1 MANWEFK
8 ELNLENI
15 KLKVYSGVY
24 YPAEDT
30 YLLLSTL
37 SREKGNYRK
46 AMDIGC
52 GCGIITLQLLVNGI
66 ASYVVACDINIK
78 ALYNTK
84 ENLLENNV
92 YDYVDL
98 LQCDIT
104 KPPFRH
110 GRYLDLIVSNPP
122 YLPLGEEIAEN
133 TLSIEDLSWYGGV
146 NGRSV
151 IDAIIDFS
159 SKALIKGGVLFLV
172 QSSISDISKTIN
184 TMSKVNLKGKVVAK
198 LHIFFEDIVV
208 IKATSNVTGD

>member
-1 MANWEFK
+1 MAKWEFK
-8 ELNLENI
+8 ELKLENI
-15 KLKVYSGVY
+15 KLKVYNGVY

-37 SREKGNYRK
+37 SEERGNYKR

-52 GCGIITLQLLVNGI
+52 GCGIITLQLLINGI
-66 ASYVVACDINIK
+66 ASYVIACDINVK

-92 YDYVDL
+92 YSYADL

-104 KPPFRH
+104 KPPFRR
-110 GRYLDLIVSNPP
+110 GRYLNLIVSNPP
-122 YLPLGEEIAEN
+122 YLPLGEEITQN
-133 TLSIEDLSWYGGV
+133 TLNVEDLSWYGGV

-151 IDAIIDFS
+151 IDAIIYFS
-159 SKALIKGGVLFLV
+159 SKALVKGGVLFLV

-184 TMSKVNLKGKVVAK
+184 TMSRVNLKGKVVAK

-208 IKATSNVTGD
+208 VKAINNVTRD